1 MQKLFVKDIMTESPL
16 TIGAEDSVI
25 YAAELLNEHGFN
37 GLPVVDENKKL
48 VGLITEYDLI
58 AGGKNLHLPTL
69 INVLGNIDFYKKDS
83 TLVKDDLK
91 QLLVLKVKD
100 LMNREP
106 LTVPEEAPIM
116 LLAQTFADHHR
127 VNPILVTNRHQ
138 ELVGIVSRYDLVR
151 LFADRTAGKGVDPS
165 RPEELEKRVGRFID
179 NFDGKFVLV
188 SRSRAKF
195 WLLASLLFAVV
206 GFVIAYAIILNVQI
220 K

>member
-127 VNPILVTNRHQ
+127 VNPILVTNR
-138 ELVGIVSRYDLVR
+138 
-151 LFADRTAGKGVDPS
+151 
-165 RPEELEKRVGRFID
+165 PEELEKRVGRFID